1 MQWVKAST
9 MRPIIIALALLLI
22 PAAARAASADR
33 GQLLYDTRCASCHG
47 ENGQGSP
54 RAPALIG
61 KSAADVH
68 LMLDT
73 GRMPAASSWEEE
85 LHKQPAFGYADI
97 GAIVSY
103 VESFSLHP
111 DTALPV
117 VAGGDVNHGR
127 ALFASNCAQCHGAA
141 AQGASTGYRIVA
153 PSLLHA
159 SVFQVAEAVRAG
171 PLLMPKFGP
180 DVLSDADV
188 NDIARYV
195 NYLQTNRSGEAS
207 VNAGGISLGDVGPV
221 AEGLIGWLVGLGLL
235 MLFVRFIGT
244 TD

>member
-1 MQWVKAST
+1 
-9 MRPIIIALALLLI
+9 MRPILIALALLLV
-22 PAAARAASADR
+22 PPAARAASTDR
-33 GQLLYDTRCASCHG
+33 GQLLYETRCSSCHG

-54 RAPALIG
+54 RAPSLIG
-61 KSAADVH
+61 KPAADVH

-85 LHKQPAFGYADI
+85 LHKQPAFSFADI
-97 GAIVSY
+97 DAIVSY
-103 VESFSLHP
+103 VQSFSLHP

-117 VAGGDVNHGR
+117 VAQGDVNRGR
-127 ALFASNCAQCHGAA
+127 ALFASNCAHCHGAA
-141 AQGASTGYRIVA
+141 GQGASTGYRIVA

-195 NYLQTNRSGEAS
+195 NYLQTNRAGEAS
-207 VNAGGISLGDVGPV
+207 INAGGISLGDVGPV
-221 AEGLIGWLVGLGLL
+221 AEGLIGWLVGLGILV
-235 MLFVRFIGT
+235 LFVRFIGT
-244 TD
+244 ND